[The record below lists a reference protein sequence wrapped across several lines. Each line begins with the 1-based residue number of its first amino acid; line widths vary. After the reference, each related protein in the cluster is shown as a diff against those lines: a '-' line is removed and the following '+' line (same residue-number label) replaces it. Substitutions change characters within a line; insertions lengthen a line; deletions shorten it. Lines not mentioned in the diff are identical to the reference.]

1 MSFLGLAGINVLCYC
16 LNKPGLAGQV
26 ATRAHGGAPRVRV
39 GFWNAWSNR
48 IFYHHSCFPNGVI
61 RYNPHKLTYSSF
73 QISGNMMLIWF
84 VVGSFISYEVLTFDE
99 IHWPKLYQ
107 TASWHAWYTHWKRYG
122 ITPDLNDHSYGAWNY
137 YPMTRKGIVYR

>member
-1 MSFLGLAGINVLCYC
+1 MGLISRVSSRTYRSDFKKTLKYVPFRTCRKKGF
-16 LNKPGLAGQV
+16 KPQFKQ
-26 ATRAHGGAPRVRV
+26 TRSC
-39 GFWNAWSNR
+39 WSSS
-48 IFYHHSCFPNGVI
+48 HKSSWWCPNGVI